1 MRTTLEDP
9 AGSEYPIR
17 VFSATVVAEGQPLIL
32 HLGEVLRKMS
42 DREFFEMCQMNQDWQ
57 FERTSDGDLIVSVL
71 PRRTVEEYLALERDS
86 QERHEYLDGELHLM
100 AGESPEHGTI
110 CTNISGQL
118 YNQLRGKNCQAFSKD
133 TKIESGPAP
142 QSGRTTKGSFFY
154 PDLVVVCGEPK
165 FRDYHRDV
173 LINPTVII
181 EVLSP
186 TTEAFDRGAK
196 WIRYQTWL
204 LTLSDYLL
212 VSQET
217 PQIDHFR
224 RSEGGEW
231 RYSLV
236 QGIEGVVSLDSINC
250 KLHLADVYDRIV
262 FGTNPPQ
269 MLREE

>member
-1 MRTTLEDP
+1 
-9 AGSEYPIR
+9 
-17 VFSATVVAEGQPLIL
+17 
-32 HLGEVLRKMS
+32 MS
-42 DREFFEMCQMNQDWQ
+42 
-57 FERTSDGDLIVSVL
+57 L
-71 PRRTVEEYLALERDS
+71 PRSYTPCSVEEYLALERES
-86 QERHEYLDGELHLM
+86 PQRHEYLDGEIHLM
-100 AGESPEHGTI
+100 AGESLEHGAI
-110 CTNISGQL
+110 CTNITGQL
-118 YNQLRGKNCQAFSKD
+118 YNQLRGTDCQAFSKD
-133 TKIESGPAP
+133 TKIESGPP
-142 QSGRTTKGSFFY
+142 SQTVDTTKGSYSY

-165 FRDYHRDV
+165 FRDEHRDV
-173 LINPTVII
+173 LVNPTVIV

-204 LTLSDYLL
+204 PTLSDYLL

-236 QGIEGVVSLDSINC
+236 HGIEGVLTLDSIHC
-250 KLHLADVYDRIV
+250 RLQLADVYDRIV
-262 FGTNPPQ
+262 FETKPPQ